1 MRWVPVDRIPCGPFT
16 LDLSSRTLIMGI
28 LNVTPDSFSDGG
40 LHFDPNRALE
50 RALQMAAEGADL
62 IDVGGESTRP
72 GARPVPAQE
81 EMDRILPVIRR
92 LAREIPVPIS
102 VDTYKAAVARAALEE
117 GAHLVNSLS
126 GFRYDPMMA
135 QVVARHGVPVVITH
149 VRGRPE
155 DMQRDPRYESLM
167 DEISHELQA
176 DITLGQQAGIELRR
190 FIVDPGI
197 GFGKTPA
204 HNVEILSSL
213 RELCRLNCP
222 IMIGPS
228 RKSFLRKILNQETG
242 EILGASAAAI
252 ALGIHEGAHIVRVHD
267 VALMVQV
274 ARIADALTAGQ
285 AQGALHA

>member
-274 ARIADALTAGQ
+274 ARIADALTAVR
-285 AQGALHA
+285 LSVMFT